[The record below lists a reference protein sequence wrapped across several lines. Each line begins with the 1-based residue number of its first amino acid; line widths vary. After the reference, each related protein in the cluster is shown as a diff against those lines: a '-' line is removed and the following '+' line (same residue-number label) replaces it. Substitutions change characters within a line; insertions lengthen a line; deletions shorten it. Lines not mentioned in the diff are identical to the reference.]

1 MKNGYPRNFINNV
14 FNEQPQN
21 LLNRQQTAEEKRYVS
36 TPYIP
41 NVSERIN

>member
-1 MKNGYPRNFINNV
+1 MKNGYPRGFIVNI
-14 FNEQPQN
+14 FNEQPKNSANQ
-21 LLNRQQTAEEKRYVS
+21 QQTAQEKRYVS